1 MLVDAKLVALVLH
14 LLDISSDVQFSSE
27 LKLNF
32 DGKVKLK
39 NSDNKE
45 FRIELLYKLRLRF
58 FFQVYGWLS
67 AVITAQYASLRPTTF
82 FLHQQEHLF
91 RNKKQK

>member
-1 MLVDAKLVALVLH
+1 M
-14 LLDISSDVQFSSE
+14 QFSSE

-32 DGKVKLK
+32 GPKVKLK

-45 FRIELLYKLRLRF
+45 FRNELLYKLRLRF